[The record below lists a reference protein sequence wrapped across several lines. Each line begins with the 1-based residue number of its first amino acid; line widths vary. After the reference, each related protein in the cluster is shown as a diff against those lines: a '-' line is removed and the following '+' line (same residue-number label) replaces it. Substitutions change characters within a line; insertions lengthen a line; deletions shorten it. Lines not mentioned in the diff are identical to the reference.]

1 MKISKLAALSVIAA
15 ASLPVA
21 AFAQEAPAADA
32 ATAQAPATADAGA
45 PAAAG
50 ALAAGQTIYGPQ
62 GEEVAT
68 VVSVADG
75 NAVIDT
81 GTNKATLP
89 ASSFGASDKGPTIAY
104 SKDQLNAAIEAANK
118 QANAGQ
124 KQPEGGQ

>member
-1 MKISKLAALSVIAA
+1 MKISKLAALSVLAA

-21 AFAQEAPAADA
+21 AIAQD
-32 ATAQAPATADAGA
+32 APATDTATAPTATA

-89 ASSFGASDKGPTIAY
+89 ASSFGTSEKGVTIAY
-104 SKDQLNAAIEAANK
+104 GKDQLNAAIEAANS
-118 QANAGQ
+118 QASAGQ
-124 KQPEGGQ
+124 AQPEGGQ

>member
-32 ATAQAPATADAGA
+32 ASAQAPATAD
-45 PAAAG
+45 AG